1 MSFSIGLSGLRAV
14 SEELNV
20 ISHNIANVN
29 TAGFKAG
36 RAEFAA
42 LYSGGQAGGVE
53 MNNVSQNFDRNGDVV
68 TSGRA
73 LDLAISGSG
82 FFVLSDSKGQ
92 VAYSRAGMF
101 QKDADNRIVASNGMA
116 LQGYGV
122 NADGQL
128 VPGVIGDLKV
138 TAANV
143 PAKASTK
150 VDFVANLKADASKVD
165 TTAAGY
171 TFDPN
176 DASSYNFSQSGKL
189 FDSLGV
195 EHTLTHYFVKTGDNT
210 WRTHYYVDGKPVQ
223 SGGADQVQ
231 DLVFKADG
239 SLQSPTGN
247 VTLNLSPAGANP
259 MAVELNVSGLSQYA
273 SDFNVSRNQSD
284 GYTAGDMTGVRI
296 EQDGSLMAVFSN
308 GQSLLQGQI
317 VMANFANASGLQQGD
332 NTTWTQTFSSGQP
345 TQGVPG
351 TGTLGSLTSGSY
363 EGSNVDL
370 TGELVNLMTA
380 QRNYQ
385 ANAKSISAADK
396 MTQVLFNSF

>member
-1 MSFSIGLSGLRAV
+1 
-14 SEELNV
+14 
-20 ISHNIANVN
+20 
-29 TAGFKAG
+29 
-36 RAEFAA
+36 
-42 LYSGGQAGGVE
+42 
-53 MNNVSQNFDRNGDVV
+53 
-68 TSGRA
+68 
-73 LDLAISGSG
+73 
-82 FFVLSDSKGQ
+82 
-92 VAYSRAGMF
+92 
-101 QKDADNRIVASNGMA
+101 
-116 LQGYGV
+116 
-122 NADGQL
+122 
-128 VPGVIGDLKV
+128 
-138 TAANV
+138 
-143 PAKASTK
+143 
-150 VDFVANLKADASKVD
+150 
-165 TTAAGY
+165 
-171 TFDPN
+171 
-176 DASSYNFSQSGKL
+176 
-189 FDSLGV
+189 
-195 EHTLTHYFVKTGDNT
+195 
-210 WRTHYYVDGKPVQ
+210 
-223 SGGADQVQ
+223 
-231 DLVFKADG
+231 
-239 SLQSPTGN
+239 
-247 VTLNLSPAGANP
+247 

-345 TQGVPG
+345 TLGVPG

>member
-165 TTAAGY
+165 TTAPGY

-345 TQGVPG
+345 TLGVPG

>member
-345 TQGVPG
+345 TLGVPG

>member
-68 TSGRA
+68 SSGRA

-231 DLVFKADG
+231 DLVFNADG

-296 EQDGSLMAVFSN
+296 VQDGSLMAVFSN

-345 TQGVPG
+345 TLGVPG

>member
-259 MAVELNVSGLSQYA
+259 MVVELNVSGLSQYA

-345 TQGVPG
+345 TLGVPG

>member
-332 NTTWTQTFSSGQP
+332 STTWTQTFSSGQP
-345 TQGVPG
+345 TLGVPG

>member
-171 TFDPN
+171 AFDPN

-345 TQGVPG
+345 TLGVPG

>member
-101 QKDADNRIVASNGMA
+101 QKDAANRIVASNGMA

-345 TQGVPG
+345 TLGVPG

>member
-101 QKDADNRIVASNGMA
+101 QKDAENRIVASNGMA

-317 VMANFANASGLQQGD
+317 VMANFANSSGLQQGD

-345 TQGVPG
+345 TLGVPG

>member
-68 TSGRA
+68 SSGRA

-231 DLVFKADG
+231 DLVFNADG

-345 TQGVPG
+345 TLGVPG

>member
-165 TTAAGY
+165 TTAPGY

-210 WRTHYYVDGKPVQ
+210 WRAHYYVDGKPVQ

-345 TQGVPG
+345 TLGVPG

>member
-68 TSGRA
+68 SSGRA

-128 VPGVIGDLKV
+128 VPGVIGDLQV

-231 DLVFKADG
+231 DLVFNADG

-247 VTLNLSPAGANP
+247 VTLNLSPSGANP

-345 TQGVPG
+345 TLGVPG